1 MPARQRL
8 AMLRAVAASALPRR
22 ARATATAEDLVPPP
36 RELKYPF
43 AASATVPAPKDAVF
57 AVLADPERMA
67 EWLTLHTGWVGSPPA
82 SFAEGARFAQRV
94 KLMGMPTEVR
104 WTISGVRPPSALH
117 LDGTGPMGIVVGL
130 YLSLGTAGSGT
141 LVRIDGGVEG
151 GSADGPLGPMVARNL
166 ADAMVKSLSRLSAAV
181 NRAPDPSRSGAAPS
195 QPDSALSKPGLAPTS
210 VVAKPRLPKPA
221 PVRHERTGSEIDAW
235 TPVIV
240 GVGQVSERS
249 TDPLGAD
256 PVSLAVRALRA
267 AEQDCG
273 AAGVLRAADS
283 VAYVPSV
290 SWQYPDGA
298 ALIATA
304 LGASP
309 AETVRSS
316 TFGGDGGLRLIN
328 DAAASIAS
336 GHAAIVLVGGAEAAA
351 TAAAAEKAGRELGWP
366 DQPEGTAPDRV
377 VGADLEP
384 NNGPET
390 GAGLVA
396 PIWMYALIESA
407 IRGKAGLSRPQHLS
421 RITALWSRF
430 SEVAAAN
437 PFAWLPE
444 RRSADSLAGATGENR
459 PISAPYAKL
468 LTANLQVN
476 QATGTIL
483 CSAAAATSLGIPQ
496 DRWVFPHAGAHA
508 TDEWFVSERA
518 DMASSP
524 AIKAAGTAVLE
535 HAALD
540 ISDISHIDLYACFPS
555 AVEIAASELGLPL
568 DDPHRPLTVTGG
580 LTFAGG
586 PGNNY
591 SGHAIA
597 NLVPLLRSEPEAFGL
612 ATALGWY
619 STKHAAGVFSAQ
631 PPLRLFADIDA
642 DLRLAWPPARRAL
655 SDYAG
660 TAVLEAYTIPYDRD
674 GQPSAAVIT
683 ALTPSGDRVVRR
695 ISDPAPFLANDPLGW
710 TLEFAADGGVT
721 VSDTS
726 RSPLPSPGEP
736 PLIVE
741 WHGPVTVFR
750 LNRPAVRN
758 AIDLA
763 TACALERAVDA
774 FEADPGARVAVLTG
788 SDTTFCSGMD
798 LKAAARGEYP
808 ITEGRGLLGLT
819 ARPPAKPLI
828 AAVEGAALAGG
839 CELALAADLIVAAED
854 AQFGIPEVKRGLIA
868 AAGGV
873 LRLARSLP
881 RSTALELAL
890 TGTPLPARRLH
901 DLGLI
906 NRVTS
911 PGKALEIAL
920 ELAQEI
926 AANAP
931 LAVLA
936 SKRIVDEHRDWSTA
950 EAFDR
955 LSDFAGEVIG
965 SADATEGI
973 RAFAEGRAPHWKGH

>member
-22 ARATATAEDLVPPP
+22 ARPATTAADLTPPP
-36 RELKYPF
+36 RDLKYPY
-43 AASATVPAPKDAVF
+43 AASVAIPASPDAVF
-57 AVLADPERMA
+57 AVLADPARMA
-67 EWLTLHTGWVGSPPA
+67 DWLMMHTGWVGAPPA
-82 SFAEGARFAQRV
+82 AITDGARFAQRV
-94 KLMGMPTEVR
+94 TLMGMPTEVR
-104 WTISGVRPPSALH
+104 WTASGVRVPSSIW
-117 LDGTGPMGIVVGL
+117 LDGTGPMGIIVGL
-130 YLSLGTAGSGT
+130 YLSLGSVPLGAGGTGT

-166 ADAMVKSLSRLSAAV
+166 ADAMTKSLARLSAVAGSPS
-181 NRAPDPSRSGAAPS
+181 RPSGPSRSRAPE
-195 QPDSALSKPGLAPTS
+195 PAPKIA
-210 VVAKPRLPKPA
+210 VPRPLPPKPA
-221 PVRHERTGSEIDAW
+221 PVRHERTGREIDAW

-256 PVSLAVRALRA
+256 PVSLAVRALHA
-267 AEQDCG
+267 AEQDSG
-273 AAGVLRAADS
+273 AAGLLSSADS

-298 ALIATA
+298 ALIASA
-304 LGASP
+304 VGARP

-328 DAAASIAS
+328 DAAATIAS
-336 GHAAIVLVGGAEAAA
+336 GHATIVLVGGAEAAA

-366 DQPEGTAPDRV
+366 DQPEGTTPSRV
-377 VGADLEP
+377 VGLDREP
-384 NNGPET
+384 NNESET
-390 GAGLVA
+390 AAGLVA
-396 PIWMYALIESA
+396 PIYLYALIESA
-407 IRGKAGLSRPQHLS
+407 VRGKLGLSASDHQE
-421 RITALWSRF
+421 RITSLWSRF
-430 SEVAAAN
+430 SDVAAGN

-444 RRSADSLAGATGENR
+444 RRDGASLAAISEENR
-459 PISAPYAKL
+459 PISAPYPKL
-468 LTANLQVN
+468 LTAHLQVN
-476 QATGTIL
+476 QATGVIL
-483 CSAAAATSLGIPQ
+483 CSAAAAVDAGIPQ

-508 TDEWFVSERA
+508 TDEWFVSERSDLA
-518 DMASSP
+518 ASP
-524 AIKAAGTAVLE
+524 AIRAAGQAALG
-535 HAALD
+535 HARLD
-540 ISDISHIDLYACFPS
+540 ISDISHVDLYACFPS
-555 AVEIAASELGLPL
+555 AVEIAAEELGLPL
-568 DDPHRPLTVTGG
+568 DRQLTVTGG

-591 SGHAIA
+591 SGHSIV

-612 ATALGWY
+612 ANALGWY
-619 STKHAAGVFSAQ
+619 VTKHAVGVFSAQ
-631 PPLRLFADIDA
+631 PPAQLYADIDA
-642 DLRLAWPPARRAL
+642 DARMDRPPARRVL
-655 SDYAG
+655 ESYAG
-660 TAVLEAYTIPYDRD
+660 PAVLEAFTVPYDRS
-674 GQPSAAVIT
+674 GSPSAAVIT
-683 ALTPSGDRVVRR
+683 AIAPDGSRVVRR
-695 ISDPAPFLANDPLGW
+695 VTDRELIARLLSSDPLGW
-710 TLEFAADGGVT
+710 TLSFTADG
-721 VSDTS
+721 VSVGAAS
-726 RSPLPSPGEP
+726 WSPLPAPAEP

-741 WHGPVTVFR
+741 RHGPVTVLR

-763 TACALERAVDA
+763 TARALERAVDDL
-774 FEADPGARVAVLTG
+774 EADPSARVAVLTG
-788 SDTTFCSGMD
+788 SDTAFCSGMD

-808 ITEGRGLLGLT
+808 ITEGRGLLGIT
-819 ARPPAKPLI
+819 ARPPRKPLI

-854 AQFGIPEVKRGLIA
+854 AQFGIPKVKRGLVA

-890 TGTPLPARRLH
+890 TGAPLPARRLH
-901 DLGLI
+901 DLGLV

-911 PGKALEIAL
+911 PGKALEIAI

-931 LAVLA
+931 LAVLL
-936 SKRIVDEHRDWSTA
+936 SKRIVDEHRDWNTA

-955 LSDFAGEVIG
+955 LSDIAGEVIG
-965 SADATEGI
+965 SADAVEGI
-973 RAFAEGRAPHWKGH
+973 RAYAEGRTPRWKGF